1 MTDSARIKIA
11 AFATAMFLA
20 AMSIAGVIAH
30 AGRPAPVA
38 TISGHPTAM
47 MKAARTGQPQ
57 LPQAW
62 HEQDQHE

>member
-11 AFATAMFLA
+11 TLATTMFLA

-38 TISGHPTAM
+38 TFSGHPAAVV
-47 MKAARTGQPQ
+47 KAVGTGQPQ
-57 LPQAW
+57 MSQAW

>member
-30 AGRPAPVA
+30 ASRPATVA
-38 TISGHPTAM
+38 TTSGHSAVVQ
-47 MKAARTGQPQ
+47 AARSGQSHVP
-57 LPQAW
+57 PAGD
-62 HEQDQHE
+62 EQDQHD